1 MSTQTAW
8 LDRWVIAVNNDLE
21 CLQIGRFSHFVVEAE
36 STDGQR
42 VRMRYS
48 AGAATI
54 VGDSDSD
61 AHADV
66 IHLRGSDST
75 WLELADAD
83 ALPLRH
89 DLLSLIKADNG
100 IEVVSGWIE
109 LVRHL
114 RVISRLVEIGK
125 SHVER

>member
-1 MSTQTAW
+1 
-8 LDRWVIAVNNDLE
+8 
-21 CLQIGRFSHFVVEAE
+21 
-36 STDGQR
+36 
-42 VRMRYS
+42 MRYS
-48 AGAATI
+48 AGAASI
-54 VGDSDSD
+54 VGDTDTD
-61 AHADV
+61 TDTDGGALVDV

-83 ALPLRH
+83 AQPLRH
-89 DLLSLIKADNG
+89 DLLSLIKSDDG

-125 SHVER
+125 SHVEP